1 MENSGGR
8 TSMALSMDWSFQRQI
23 TFNFVIWLLLH
34 PKQRWVCFKGV
45 TLTLAGLTSTSSQI
59 EQGSSLKTSQTR
71 CSCDYIFCQPVVQA
85 YWLHGSVRHRIRL
98 FHALKTAASSSVAGA
113 HNAPSASSSSLK
125 LFCFLLLMV
134 ISKFCRLNVP
144 FPGLAGYFA
153 LPCCCNPHLC
163 PSYSTGVEQGS
174 KVWIH
179 RQ

>member
-8 TSMALSMDWSFQRQI
+8 TSMALSMDWSFQRQR
-23 TFNFVIWLLLH
+23 TFNCVIWLLLH
-34 PKQRWVCFKGV
+34 PKQRWECFKGV
-45 TLTLAGLTSTSSQI
+45 TLTLAGLTSTSSLI
-59 EQGSSLKTSQTR
+59 EQGSSLKNSPTR
-71 CSCDYIFCQPVVQA
+71 FSCDYSSTLVQA
-85 YWLHGSVRHRIRL
+85 YWLHGSVWHRVRL

-125 LFCFLLLMV
+125 LFCFLFTMV
-134 ISKFCRLNVP
+134 IFCRPNIP

-163 PSYSTGVEQGS
+163 PSYSTRVEQGS

>member
-8 TSMALSMDWSFQRQI
+8 TSMALSMDWSFQRQR
-23 TFNFVIWLLLH
+23 TFNCVIWLLLH
-34 PKQRWVCFKGV
+34 PKQRWECFKGV

-59 EQGSSLKTSQTR
+59 EQGSSLKFSQTR
-71 CSCDYIFCQPVVQA
+71 FLCQPVQA

-113 HNAPSASSSSLK
+113 HNAPSASSSSLN
-125 LFCFLLLMV
+125 LFCFSHLMIV
-134 ISKFCRLNVP
+134 ISEFCRLNVS

-153 LPCCCNPHLC
+153 FPCCCNPHLC